1 MIFRI
6 ERSCIISQWPYLI
19 FFVNANGKYWL
30 DDGSIW
36 FWLRIS
42 AKIIFFILER
52 IFSSTTI
59 FFSGIWKAHSPFMLG
74 SWWISAKR
82 MKKKRNR
89 LMHSMR
95 TIVWTLSQGISYY
108 NIHQNLPF
116 YLSCNLIRC
125 ILVFSN
131 LGYFMIRWYYMV
143 SRFFGDNFHS
153 WKGFHFRCLRCCC
166 YGEECR
172 KLMVKFN

>member
-1 MIFRI
+1 MKLNMYGFICICDFYYYYHVTSKLSCSNVIFRWI
-6 ERSCIISQWPYLI
+6 ERSCIILQWPYLI
-19 FFVNANGKYWL
+19 FCINANDKYWL

-52 IFSSTTI
+52 LFSSTTI

-74 SWWISAKR
+74 SWRISARR

-108 NIHQNLPF
+108 TIHQNLPF
-116 YLSCNLIRC
+116 WLSCNLLSSLIG
-125 ILVFSN
+125 L
-131 LGYFMIRWYYMV
+131 
-143 SRFFGDNFHS
+143 
-153 WKGFHFRCLRCCC
+153 
-166 YGEECR
+166 
-172 KLMVKFN
+172 